1 MKFDVFKLPNNLPFI
16 ISDNQHWIFDS
27 AKDVSVFMWGRSG
40 MKHAIYR
47 DGEFA
52 YLAYL
57 FANIEA
63 LQEYLEGDL
72 QFPNAYKKV
81 NEK

>member
-1 MKFDVFKLPNNLPFI
+1 MKFDVFKLPNKLPFAVFD
-16 ISDNQHWIFDS
+16 DNHWTFDS
-27 AKDVSVFMWGRSG
+27 ARDVAFFMWGRSP
-40 MKHAIYR
+40 MKHIIYR

-57 FANIEA
+57 FANVEA

-72 QFPNAYKKV
+72 QFPTVHKKEV
-81 NEK
+81 K

>member
-1 MKFDVFKLPNNLPFI
+1 
-16 ISDNQHWIFDS
+16 
-27 AKDVSVFMWGRSG
+27 MWGRSG

-47 DGEFA
+47 NGEFA

-57 FANIEA
+57 FANIKA

-72 QFPNAYKKV
+72 QFPDVYKKAI
-81 NEK
+81 E